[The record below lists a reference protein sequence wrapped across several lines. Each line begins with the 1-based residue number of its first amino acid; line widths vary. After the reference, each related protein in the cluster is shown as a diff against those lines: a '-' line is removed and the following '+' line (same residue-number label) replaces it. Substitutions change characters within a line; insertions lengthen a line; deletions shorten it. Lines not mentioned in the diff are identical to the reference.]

1 MLNQIETRY
10 IYHFDKYIS
19 FLFGNR
25 NENDPEQRI
34 YNKLIQLEGEELDN
48 WINEKIKG
56 YITGG
61 TYHYLDDFIGENFEG
76 IKGRILFSSW
86 YYSPINWP
94 NGELLW
100 LDEIYGNY
108 EEGDLDAIKEKLFQN
123 LKLTDRNYLTS
134 WKMNLMMDYLK
145 MYINTMTSVE
155 LVNYIKEMIDP
166 YIPK

>member
-34 YNKLIQLEGEELDN
+34 YNKLIKLEGEELDD
-48 WINEKIKG
+48 WINKKIKG
-56 YITGG
+56 YITGCS
-61 TYHYLDDFIGENFEG
+61 YHYLDDFIGENFEG
-76 IKGRILFSSW
+76 IKGRILFSAW

-94 NGELLW
+94 NNELLW
-100 LDEIYGNY
+100 LDDIYGNY
-108 EEGDLDAIKEKLFQN
+108 EESEIDEIKEKLFQH
-123 LKLTDRNYLTS
+123 LQPTDRNYLTS

-145 MYINTMTSVE
+145 MYINSMTSVE